1 MIDENVES
9 RYAKIMAVKEVFSTH
24 PYWDTRNYPYPHD
37 NVLADWFDVVVNEQ
51 PPSPSVRAMCESI
64 HDANCG
70 VSAYDLEDAL
80 DTDGD
85 MMYVLCEQYEFCNP
99 YLTLEQKYREYE
111 AHLTEFVKYMKE
123 QS

>member
-1 MIDENVES
+1 MSNKELVS

-24 PYWDTRNYPYPHD
+24 PYWTAGNGVYPNE
-37 NVLADWFDVVVNEQ
+37 NVLAEWYDVVVNDQ
-51 PPSPSVRAMCESI
+51 PPLPGARAMCEGV
-64 HDANCG
+64 HDATNG
-70 VSAYDLEDAL
+70 ASPYDLEDAL

-111 AHLTEFVKYMKE
+111 ANLTAFIKYMEEAK
-123 QS
+123 